1 MNNDRLIEIETR
13 LAYTDHTVAELSDL
27 VYAQS
32 QTIDR
37 LAERCR
43 RLEQRITALAEPAG
57 DPPSQEDEV
66 PPHY

>member
-1 MNNDRLIEIETR
+1 MSDTRLTELETR
-13 LAYTDHTVAELSDL
+13 LAYAEHTAAELSDL

-37 LAERCR
+37 LAEQCR
-43 RLEQRITALAEPAG
+43 RLEQRVAALADPG
-57 DPPSQEDEV
+57 DEAPSDDEV